1 MGALTVRQEKRA
13 QEAMLPSLLDFHSPS
28 MALAA
33 AQPTFGARGVILV
46 VFTMVV
52 ALAATATFLK
62 LDRVV
67 TATGKVVAETP
78 TVVVQPLDT
87 AIIRSIDVREG
98 QVVHAGDL
106 LARLDP
112 TLAGADV
119 SALQSRVSSLD
130 AEVGRRRAAAAGE
143 DYRPAETNKKTALE
157 QAIFAQRR
165 SERQFKLQNYEEKA
179 RSLVANI
186 QRLTGDIQAYN
197 DRLRGAEQLEAMRRD
212 LQSTGNGSRIN
223 TLAAQDNRMEIT
235 RQRDAS
241 MAQQQQGIQDLQA
254 LNSERDGYVKSE
266 QAKVGQDLADSSRKL
281 SDAREDLN
289 KASLHKQLIEMRAD
303 QDAVV
308 NTIAPVSVG
317 SVLQS
322 GDKLFTLVPLN
333 APLETEV
340 NIPGSEAG
348 FVRPG
353 DTAVIKFDTFSY
365 TTYGSAEGHVRTV
378 SADSFTSN
386 PDQQP
391 LRVNQ
396 GGTQQQGAS
405 FFRARVT
412 LDAVRLHDVPASF
425 RANVGMPVTV
435 DIKVGERTI
444 MEYLMRSVLPPVRE
458 GMREP

>member
-1 MGALTVRQEKRA
+1 MGALTLRQEKRA
-13 QEAMLPSLLDFHSPS
+13 QAAMLPSLLDFHSPS
-28 MALAA
+28 AALTATRPTYGARGIIVVVFSMVAALAA
-33 AQPTFGARGVILV
+33 A
-46 VFTMVV
+46 
-52 ALAATATFLK
+52 ATFIS

-112 TLAGADV
+112 TFAGADV
-119 SALQSRVSSLD
+119 SALQSKVASLD
-130 AEVGRRRAAAAGE
+130 AEVGRLRAEAAGD
-143 DYRPAETNKKTALE
+143 DYKPAEANQNTTLQ

-165 SERQFKLQNYEEKA
+165 AERQFKLQNYDEKA
-179 RSLVANI
+179 RSLYANI
-186 QRLTGDIQAYN
+186 QRLTGDIQAYAE
-197 DRLRGAEQLEAMRRD
+197 RLKGAEQLEAMRKD

-223 TLAAQDNRMEIT
+223 TLSAQDTRMEIT

-241 MAQQQQGIQDLQA
+241 MAQQQQAIQDLQA
-254 LNSERDGYVKSE
+254 QNSERAGYIKSE
-266 QAKVGQDLADSSRKL
+266 QAKVGQDLTDSSRKL

-289 KASLHKQLIEMRAD
+289 KAMLRKQLVEMRAD

-322 GDKLFTLVPLN
+322 GDKLATLVPLN

-348 FVRPG
+348 FVRDG

-386 PDQQP
+386 PDQQSM
-391 LRVNQ
+391 RVNQ
-396 GGTQQQGAS
+396 GANGQQGPS

-412 LDAVRLHDVPASF
+412 LDAVRLHSVPSSF
-425 RANVGMPVTV
+425 RVNVGMPVTV

-444 MEYLMRSVLPPVRE
+444 MQYLLRSVLPPVKE

>member
-1 MGALTVRQEKRA
+1 MGALTLRQEKRA

-28 MALAA
+28 AALAA
-33 AQPTFGARGVILV
+33 ARPTAGARGIILV
-46 VFTMVV
+46 VFTMVA
-52 ALAATATFLK
+52 ALAAAATFIS

-112 TLAGADV
+112 TFAGADV
-119 SALQSRVSSLD
+119 SALQSKVASLD
-130 AEVGRRRAAAAGE
+130 AEVGRMRAEAAGE
-143 DYRPAETNKKTALE
+143 DYHPAETNQSTTLQ

-165 SERQFKLQNYEEKA
+165 AERQFKLQNYEEKA

-186 QRLTGDIQAYN
+186 QRLTGDIQAYGE
-197 DRLRGAEQLEAMRRD
+197 RLKGAEQLEALRRD

-223 TLAAQDNRMEIT
+223 TLSAQDNRMEIS

-241 MAQQQQGIQDLQA
+241 MAQQQQAIQDLQA
-254 LNSERDGYVKSE
+254 INSERDGYVKSE
-266 QAKVGQDLADSSRKL
+266 QAKVGQDLTDGSRKL

-289 KASLHKQLIEMRAD
+289 KALLRKQLVEMRAD

-333 APLETEV
+333 AALETEV

-348 FVRPG
+348 FVRDG
-353 DTAVIKFDTFSY
+353 DPAVIKFDTFSY

-386 PDQQP
+386 PDQQSM
-391 LRVNQ
+391 RVNQ
-396 GGTQQQGAS
+396 GTTGQQGAS

-412 LDAVRLHDVPASF
+412 LDAVRLHDVPSTF

-444 MEYLMRSVLPPVRE
+444 MQYLLRSVLPPVKE